1 MKKCSYTC
9 TVKESKIN
17 SEEFVTKIAKILK
30 VIAHPVRL
38 QILAALRHK
47 SPINVSEIMELIA
60 IEVEQ
65 SLLSHHLIKMRDNGV
80 LQCRKQGMYVYYDI
94 VDTKIY
100 NILDCMEN
108 CDLV

>member
-1 MKKCSYTC
+1 MKSQKSR
-9 TVKESKIN
+9 ID

-38 QILAALRHK
+38 QVLAALRQ
-47 SPINVSEIMELIA
+47 SQQLNVSQLSDMVAL
-60 IEVEQ
+60 EVEQ

-80 LQCRKQGMYVYYDI
+80 LQCRKEGMYVYYSI
-94 VDTKIY
+94 VDPKIF
-100 NILDCMEN
+100 NILDCMES